1 VTITLVMIFMMANC
15 DQANEGHWGRIVRI
29 RE

>member
-1 VTITLVMIFMMANC
+1 LVMIFMMANC